1 MNASN
6 HRPRHSFLKASA
18 RQRRQLLLALTRSAR
33 WTGNRL
39 DAAERLLRAAER
51 IADLELRAALAEP
64 RDAIPTLLLAATN

>member
-6 HRPRHSFLKASA
+6 NPPRRSILKASA
-18 RQRRQLLLALTRSAR
+18 RQRRLLLLALARSAR

-51 IADLELRAALAEP
+51 IADLELSAALLN
-64 RDAIPTLLLAATN
+64 D